1 MSSDQPDETPTLATA
16 VVVCVVLFALYVLFV
31 GSISV
36 NETIAG
42 GLSTI
47 LATLWWV
54 RIGRMNGVRFAGWL
68 AAMRP
73 LGGALAALPGATLK
87 VGRQLVGVIVR
98 GGPPGSVAYRPEGE
112 SAWASA
118 DRPAERAFG
127 LIAASLSPD
136 SFIVR
141 EDEGDK
147 GTLDHAL
154 ARGGSKP

>member
-1 MSSDQPDETPTLATA
+1 MSSDQPEQSPALATA
-16 VVVCVVLFALYVLFV
+16 VVVCVVLFGLYVLFV

-36 NETIAG
+36 NEAIAG

-73 LGGALAALPGATLK
+73 LASALVTLPGATMK
-87 VGRQLVGVIVR
+87 VARQLGGVVVR
-98 GGPPGSVAYRPEGE
+98 GAPPGAVAYRREE
-112 SAWASA
+112 DSTWAFA

-136 SFIVR
+136 SYIVR
-141 EDEGDK
+141 EDGGDK

-154 ARGGSKP
+154 AREGSKS

>member
-1 MSSDQPDETPTLATA
+1 M
-16 VVVCVVLFALYVLFV
+16 VCGVLFGLYVLFV
-31 GSISV
+31 GSISI
-36 NETIAG
+36 NEAIAG
-42 GLSTI
+42 ALSTI
-47 LATLWWV
+47 VATLWWI

-73 LGGALAALPGATLK
+73 LGGALAALPGATIK

-98 GGPPGSVAYRPEGE
+98 GGPPGAVAYRREE
-112 SAWASA
+112 DSAWASA

-141 EDEGDK
+141 EDGGDK